1 MSVWGSLWLGLL
13 ARTTLFAFY
22 EESRFGGFYVLAV
35 AASVAGAALAWRHIQ
50 RVRTLSHVPGQLLFE
65 TWLCAY
71 VTATSVPYFLWSS
84 AVVGADYSHYGN
96 VSRQDAFGAAF
107 SMLVFAET
115 PLSHPALLCRFI
127 QLGLVAW
134 AVVVTWPRAI
144 AYES

>member
-1 MSVWGSLWLGLL
+1 MWLSLWLGLL
-13 ARTTLFAFY
+13 VRTTLFGLY
-22 EESRFGGFYVLAV
+22 EESRFGGFYVLSVV
-35 AASVAGAALAWRHIQ
+35 AATAGVVLAWRHI
-50 RVRTLSHVPGQLLFE
+50 RWVRGLSHVHGQLLFE

-115 PLSHPALLCRFI
+115 PLSHPALVCRFT
-127 QLGLVAW
+127 QLAAIAW